1 MSQVLSRALEAAF
14 SHPSPDDRVA
24 AIKAAITGQLEQT
37 DTGARIRHTEYFNN
51 TIAPDLVMHWPREN
65 RERLVFLRPSPVPTY
80 FTEDLEWISPS
91 KPLVITLNPAFD
103 DGSRDSFDE
112 LRQVAVSSDTLVA
125 DPKAIGELG
134 ERNSTEPAAGLM
146 AQAVLRGGR
155 GILDEKMTR
164 EAISKTVEGFHG
176 AELVNLEKTRQAT
189 NLVSSL
195 LQPEQAG
202 RISRVLQS
210 VWEGHGGSAA
220 HFPGSPSLSGAMS
233 EGDLEFL
240 LENVPT
246 RSTDFWH
253 RIGRGITA
261 AQIGRLQIRD
271 HSTNFQ
277 LLIRANS
284 DVLLAKA
291 MRVLRRQRQLG
302 EEHEGST
309 PYWITSRGCI
319 VLRGDDWEAHIA
331 PNSINELPKNIRQDG
346 PSLNDVR
353 DRADSHGTVIGN
365 LKLDT
370 GDRLISYSSKAGED
384 VLHDERITQLVGQPT
399 VRVSRATLA
408 LPGGSRLI
416 CDFNAMTASGQ
427 TSATFAVGNISKF
440 ALPILM
446 RLREEDDVYLESL
459 NVSLV
464 QSVAAEQQELDLDL
478 DLD

>member
-1 MSQVLSRALEAAF
+1 MSQVLSRALEVAF

-37 DTGARIRHTEYFNN
+37 DTGAQVRHTEYFNN
-51 TIAPDLVMHWPREN
+51 TIAPDLVMQWPREN

-80 FTEDLEWISPS
+80 FAEDLEWISPS
-91 KPLVITLNPAFD
+91 KPLVITLNTAFD
-103 DGSRDSFDE
+103 NGDRESFDE
-112 LRQVAVSSDTLVA
+112 LRQLAVSSDTLVA

-134 ERNSTEPAAGLM
+134 ERNAAEPAAGLM

-155 GILDEKMTR
+155 GLLDEEATR

-176 AELVNLEKTRQAT
+176 AEFVNLEKTRQAT

-210 VWEGHGGSAA
+210 VWEGHGGSASR
-220 HFPGSPSLSGAMS
+220 FPGSPDLVGAMS

-240 LENVPT
+240 IENVPT

-261 AQIGRLQIRD
+261 TQIGRLQIKAY
-271 HSTNFQ
+271 STNFQ
-277 LLIRANS
+277 LLITANS

-291 MRVLRRQRQLG
+291 MRVFRGQSRLD
-302 EEHEGST
+302 EEHETST
-309 PYWITSRGCI
+309 PYWVTARGCI

-331 PNSINELPKNIRQDG
+331 PNSINDLPKSVRQDG

-384 VLHDERITQLVGQPT
+384 VLHDERIAQLVGQPM

-416 CDFNAMTASGQ
+416 CDFNTMTASGQ
-427 TSATFAVGNISKF
+427 TSATFAVGNLSRF

-446 RLREEDDVYLESL
+446 RLREEDDTYLESL
-459 NVSLV
+459 NVSLA
-464 QSVAAEQQELDLDL
+464 QSVAAEQQELDLGL
-478 DLD
+478 DGD